1 MLSSLL
7 ITLREG
13 LEAALIVGIILAY
26 LARTDNRQGFKPVW
40 LGVSL
45 AVLVSLIAGVLIYLL
60 AGELNGQA
68 EEIFEGIAMFLA
80 SGVLTWMIFW
90 MRKQA
95 VNIKAHL
102 HAQIQSVLIR
112 GSSLGLVILAFVV
125 VVREGIETV
134 LFLFAATRVAES
146 PVLFTVGGFLGL
158 AIAIAIGYSIYKGA
172 SRLNLRAFF
181 NVTSLVLIL
190 FAAGLLA
197 HGIHEFHET
206 GIIPPVVEHVW
217 NINHILPEKSTFGRF
232 LTAIFGYNGNPSLV
246 EVVIYPV
253 YLALVL
259 WFYFRPIKVSRES
272 KARERVSL
280 TKGDDKNELARKEP
294 ERTER
299 R

>member
-13 LEAALIVGIILAY
+13 LEAALIIGIILAY

-40 LGVSL
+40 LGTSL
-45 AVLVSLIAGVLIYLL
+45 AVLGSLIAGAAIFLL
-60 AGELNGQA
+60 AGEFSGQA
-68 EEIFEGIAMFLA
+68 EEIFEGLAMFVAA
-80 SGVLTWMIFW
+80 SVLTWMIFW

-95 VNIKAHL
+95 VSIKAHL
-102 HAQIQSVLIR
+102 HAQIQSVLTS

-158 AIAIAIGYSIYKGA
+158 AIAIGIGYSIYKGT

-181 NVTSLVLIL
+181 NATSIVLIV
-190 FAAGLLA
+190 FATGLLA
-197 HGIHEFHET
+197 HGIHEFHEA

-217 NINHILPEKSTFGRF
+217 DINHILPETSTFGKF
-232 LTAIFGYNGNPSLV
+232 LTAIVGYNGNPSLV
-246 EVVIYPV
+246 EVVTYFV
-253 YLALVL
+253 YLALAL
-259 WFYFRPIKVSRES
+259 GIYFRPLTVMGES
-272 KARERVSL
+272 ESHG
-280 TKGDDKNELARKEP
+280 GDKTAND
-294 ERTER
+294 
-299 R
+299 